1 MSEELLKR
9 LIKRVIKEAPVDDY
23 LQDYEERMHPRTKE
37 RIEDPE
43 GIYAK
48 NKAFPG
54 GVSDVERVA
63 ATRFKEIVDYVK
75 GYYGTDENITD
86 PSVKRSI
93 QMEQMMAVRQV
104 MSIEPRHREALRDL
118 AMEIASKEE
127 GWMPYSVED
136 DEPLTMKDAIESGLV
151 VKRQSNTGGVIYEFD
166 YVKIQ
171 TYLGEKSINPNAF
184 QMKPAKLEKLP
195 IPPNFSF
202 DIDDLTPE
210 EERQLEIEKRN
221 VINALIQGNAKKG
234 QFAYQIEDY
243 KRQLDQIDPSLYP
256 LYNKIMS
263 ANDLMYFT
271 DEDLIEALGG
281 NAAGEAG
288 KGGDPDDDDDDD
300 DGGDEKDLWYA
311 NGLIFP
317 ILVHELTKVFDMI
330 PARSQWKGMDPEM
343 ASQVISQTDTMSNE
357 PMNFR
362 VGTPLL
368 NDVRDVLPDELI
380 TNPKMRVIKPFFQQ
394 ALYSVPAK
402 EFLKDIIAN
411 VVSTNPKDKE
421 KARKKF
427 QELYEKAKAEYKK
440 YKENTDDDDDDD
452 YNEEDDFF
460 KSLGI

>member
-9 LIKRVIKEAPVDDY
+9 LIRRVIKEAPVDDY
-23 LQDYEERMHPRTKE
+23 LQDYPERMHPRTKE

-48 NKAFPG
+48 NKAFPS

-75 GYYGTDENITD
+75 RYYGTDRNITD
-86 PSVKRSI
+86 PSVKRAI

-136 DEPLTMKDAIESGLV
+136 DQPLTMKDAIESGLV
-151 VKRQSNTGGVIYEFD
+151 VKRQSNKGGVIYEFD

-171 TYLGEKSINPNAF
+171 TYLGEKPINPNAF

-195 IPPNFSF
+195 IPANFSF

-234 QFAYQIEDY
+234 QFAYQIEEY

-288 KGGDPDDDDDDD
+288 KGGDDDDDNDDD
-300 DGGDEKDLWYA
+300 GDEKDLWYA

-368 NDVRDVLPDELI
+368 NDVRNVLPDELI

-440 YKENTDDDDDDD
+440 YKENSDDDDDDD
-452 YNEEDDFF
+452 FGGEDDFL

>member
-9 LIKRVIKEAPVDDY
+9 LIRRVIKEAPVDDY
-23 LQDYEERMHPRTKE
+23 LQDYPERMHPRTKE

-48 NKAFPG
+48 NKAFPS

-75 GYYGTDENITD
+75 RYYGTDRNITD
-86 PSVKRSI
+86 PSVKRAI

-136 DEPLTMKDAIESGLV
+136 DKPLTMKDAIESGIV
-151 VKRQSNTGGVIYEFD
+151 VKRKSNTGGVIYEFD

-171 TYLGEKSINPNAF
+171 TYLGERPINPNSF
-184 QMKPAKLEKLP
+184 QMKPEKEKKLP
-195 IPPNFSF
+195 IPANFSF

-210 EERQLEIEKRN
+210 EEKQLEIEKRN
-221 VINALIQGNAKKG
+221 VINALIQGNAKRG

-243 KRQLDQIDPSLYP
+243 KNQLDQIDPSLYP

-288 KGGDPDDDDDDD
+288 KGEIDDEDDDED
-300 DGGDEKDLWYA
+300 DGGEKDLWYA

-317 ILVHELTKVFDMI
+317 ILIHELTKVFDMI

-343 ASQVISQTDTMSNE
+343 ASQVIGQTDTMSNE

-362 VGTPLL
+362 VGAQLVKDIRFL
-368 NDVRDVLPDELI
+368 LPDELLMD
-380 TNPKMRVIKPFFQQ
+380 PKMKVVKPFFQQ

-402 EFLKDIIAN
+402 EFLQDIIAN
-411 VVSTNPKDKE
+411 VVSQDKKNQE

-427 QELYEKAKAEYKK
+427 QELYDKAKAEYKK
-440 YKENTDDDDDDD
+440 YKENSDDDDDDD
-452 YNEEDDFF
+452 YDEEDDFL
-460 KSLGI
+460 KSLGN